1 MKILVVTDRF
11 PPWHAGGAARVAGAL
26 ASEYA
31 RAGHEVVVVHGDPL
45 PGPPHDGAIDG
56 LRAHWVN
63 APVSARLRGW
73 RSVRNGRALGQFAR
87 VVAAERPDV
96 AHAHNLHETFSFAA
110 LEVLARAR
118 VPTVLT
124 LHDCMSFH
132 QGKLVEIAERAD
144 WETNDR
150 ALVVTGWD
158 LLRRYRFRYAP
169 GRRRRIR
176 RIFER
181 SSTWVVAV
189 SGLLERALR
198 ANRVPCHDVIH
209 NGIQLDEF
217 ASTPEAIERLRRRL
231 GLVGRRVVATFG
243 RLTGSKGQVQIRDAV
258 EHVRRQHPDVVL
270 LAVGSPTLDLSSGA
284 AWLVGTE
291 PLAGTELA
299 AAYGLADVV
308 VVPSVCLDVFPSVT
322 LEAMA
327 AGRPV
332 VVSRFAGTRD
342 IIEEGRTGFVVDALD
357 VEQLAGRIGMLLEDA
372 ALAARVGAAGRD
384 LVEGRFTIARCASD
398 YLRVFERLADSS
410 AAR

>member
-1 MKILVVTDRF
+1 MKILVVSDRF

-45 PGPPHDGAIDG
+45 AEAPHDGEIDG

-73 RSVRNGRALGQFAR
+73 RSVRNRRALRQLAR
-87 VVAAERPDV
+87 VVADERPDV

-110 LEVLARAR
+110 LDVLARAR

-132 QGKLVEIAERAD
+132 QGKLVEIADRPA
-144 WETNDR
+144 WETNDD
-150 ALVVTGWD
+150 ALVVTEWD
-158 LLRRYRFRYAP
+158 LLRRYRLRYVP

-176 RIFER
+176 CLFER
-181 SSTWVVAV
+181 SGARVIAV
-189 SGLLERALR
+189 SRLLRRALR

-209 NGIQLDEF
+209 NGVRLDEF
-217 ASTPEAIERLRRRL
+217 PSTSDAIETLRQRL

-243 RLTGSKGQVQIRDAV
+243 RLTGSKGHVQIRDAI
-258 EHVRRQHPDVVL
+258 EHVRLEHPDVVL
-270 LAVGSPTLDLSSGA
+270 LAVGTPRPALPRGA
-284 AWLVGTE
+284 PRLVGTE
-291 PLAGTELA
+291 HLAGAELA

-308 VVPSVCLDVFPSVT
+308 VVPSVYLDAFPTVT

-332 VVSRFAGTRD
+332 VVSRFAGTRE

-357 VEQLAGRIGMLLEDA
+357 VEQLAGRIGVLLEDA
-372 ALAARVGAAGRD
+372 ALAVRVGAAGRE
-384 LVEGRFTIARCASD
+384 LVERRFTTARCASD
-398 YLRVFERLADSS
+398 YLGVFEHLVGSS
-410 AAR
+410 ATR